1 MSKPKTTT
9 VSFEVTLPPDGWE
22 ASNRQPDVGE
32 KCMLWDGRKWS
43 HATVATTDDWC
54 HPCTSPSVFA
64 YPKIDKWNQ
73 HLEALNLADG
83 WISVEGNE
91 TIWWQNEKPILSA
104 SRGIFVSK
112 QGAEA
117 CLLNNYCLCAGL
129 TIPKYEGDWK
139 KSLRQIKNH
148 KVVTP

>member
-22 ASNRQPDVGE
+22 VSNRRPNRNE
-32 KCMLWDGRKWS
+32 KCMWYHHNENRWS
-43 HATVATTDDWC
+43 GCVEADLISDKK
-54 HPCTSPSVFA
+54 SEFFIFA

-73 HLEALNLADG
+73 QLEALKLADG
-83 WISVEGNE
+83 WISVEENE
-91 TIWWQNEKPILSA
+91 TIWWQSEKPIISA

-112 QGAEA
+112 QDAEA

-129 TIPKYEGDWK
+129 PIPKYEGDWK

-148 KVVTP
+148 KVVN

>member
-22 ASNRQPDVGE
+22 VSNRRPNDGE
-32 KCMLWDGRKWS
+32 LCRAYISGSWSTPGTSHWDKNYFI
-43 HATVATTDDWC
+43 
-54 HPCTSPSVFA
+54 FA

-73 HLEALNLADG
+73 QLEALKLADGWVAVDRDGRIFWFDKKPKADTEVWFALEALN
-83 WISVEGNE
+83 
-91 TIWWQNEKPILSA
+91 EKLDVPCKM
-104 SRGIFVSK
+104 F
-112 QGAEA
+112 
-117 CLLNNYCLCAGL
+117 GL
-129 TIPKYEGDWK
+129 PIPKYEGDWK

>member
-54 HPCTSPSVFA
+54 HPCASPSVFA

-73 HLEALNLADG
+73 QLEALRLADG
-83 WISVEGNE
+83 WVAVDANGRMFFYLK
-91 TIWWQNEKPILSA
+91 KPIIQRGA
-104 SRGIFVSK
+104 SIW
-112 QGAEA
+112 
-117 CLLNNYCLCAGL
+117 YCPDHWRSMSQAVDVFGL
-129 TIPKYEGDWK
+129 PIPKYEGDWK